1 MTEVRPDECAHT
13 SRSLN
18 VTEDGMQA
26 PEDFEAFLRGLLES
40 PSAGPRRFSVDDRA
54 LIERMLRAMEEG
66 AHGVIIVRHPD
77 DRLEYLIANADRI
90 QAIGL
95 MAQAIDRNAQ
105 IAA

>member
-1 MTEVRPDECAHT
+1 
-13 SRSLN
+13 
-18 VTEDGMQA
+18 MQA
-26 PEDFEAFLRGLLES
+26 PEDFDAFLRGLLDNS
-40 PSAGPRRFSVDDRA
+40 NPTAQRRFSADDRA

-66 AHGVIIVRHPD
+66 AHGVILVKHPD

-105 IAA
+105 IASERRRG

>member
-1 MTEVRPDECAHT
+1 
-13 SRSLN
+13 
-18 VTEDGMQA
+18 MQA
-26 PEDFEAFLRGLLES
+26 PEDFDAFLRGLLEQDGS
-40 PSAGPRRFSVDDRA
+40 TPAQRRFSSDDRA

-66 AHGVIIVRHPD
+66 AHGVILVKHSD

-105 IAA
+105 IASERRRS

>member
-1 MTEVRPDECAHT
+1 
-13 SRSLN
+13 
-18 VTEDGMQA
+18 MQA
-26 PEDFEAFLRGLLES
+26 PEDFDAFLRGLLDS
-40 PSAGPRRFSVDDRA
+40 SNSSTPRRFSTDDRT

-66 AHGVIIVRHPD
+66 AHGVILVKHPD

-105 IAA
+105 IASERRRG